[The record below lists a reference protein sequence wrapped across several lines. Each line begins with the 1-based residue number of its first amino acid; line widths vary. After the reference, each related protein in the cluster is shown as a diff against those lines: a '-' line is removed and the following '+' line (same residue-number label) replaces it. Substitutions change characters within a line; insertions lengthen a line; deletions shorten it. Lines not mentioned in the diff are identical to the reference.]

1 MALDGSFKTNDYNGR
16 YLLFTWV
23 ATQNISN
30 NSSTITWVLRGAG
43 QTPNNIYYT
52 SGNFKVVIDGETV
65 YSSAARI
72 NLSQTTVVARGTK
85 TIHHSADG
93 TGSFSASAEA
103 GIYTVAVNCKGS
115 GTFTLDKIPRGAT
128 LLTAPN
134 FNDEQNPTITYSNP
148 IGNAATALQAVIGDG
163 SIIKIAKDISK
174 TGTSYTFNFTE
185 AERAILREMVEYGST
200 TTLTMRIITTIGSDK
215 LYSTRNVQFTIK
227 DGTPLINP
235 TAVDSGQIS
244 ITLTGDVNTMIKGYN
259 VIKCA
264 VNPTARKGATI
275 VSSSITCGSKTVN
288 SSNATFSYVE
298 NNEFTFTATDSRRNT
313 VTQVITLPMYDY
325 GKPTC
330 NIQTELSLN
339 ESDNTKV
346 NISFVVSGEYYRGTL
361 GLVRNALMLN
371 WKLYDG
377 TNTVISD
384 GSIGLDNSGNENA
397 YEAYNVEYDIEELLD
412 YKGSYVVE
420 VQAIDTTTFEA
431 VATSKVLKA
440 VPVFDWGENDFNF
453 NVPVTI
459 EGALLLDYVVEQG
472 TTSMGS
478 NGTWYWSKWKS
489 GKAECYGCRN
499 YGNVGVSSAWGNTFI
514 STTFTQDLPY
524 GLFKETPQV
533 MDIRIVK
540 TDNGAGWIITENAT
554 GASATSTG
562 KFAIC
567 RATSYNIQQAYIGF
581 NIIGRWK

>member
-16 YLLFTWV
+16 YMIFSWV
-23 ATQNISN
+23 ATQNVSN

-43 QTPNNIYYT
+43 ETTNGTYYT
-52 SGNFKVVIDGETV
+52 AGNFKVVIDGETV
-65 YSSAARI
+65 YSSTKRI
-72 NLSQTTVVARGTK
+72 NLSQSTVVARGTK
-85 TIHHSADG
+85 TIHHHADG
-93 TGSFSASAEA
+93 TRSFSASAEA
-103 GIYTVAVNCKGS
+103 GIYTVAVNCRGS
-115 GTFTLDKIPRGAT
+115 GTFTLNTIPRGAT

-134 FNDEQNPTITYSNP
+134 FNDEENPTITYSNP

-185 AERAILREMVEYGST
+185 AERAILRKMVEYGST

-215 LYSTRNVQFTIK
+215 LYSTRNFQFTIK
-227 DGTPLINP
+227 DGTPIINP

-244 ITLTGDVNTMIKGYN
+244 ITLTGNVNTMIKGYN

-275 VSSSITCGSKTVN
+275 VSTSITCGSKTVE

-298 NNEFTFTATDSRRNT
+298 NNEFTFTATDSRHNT

-330 NIQTELSLN
+330 NIQAGLSLN

-346 NISFVVSGEYYRGTL
+346 NISFTVSGEYYKGSL
-361 GLVRNALMLN
+361 GLVRNALILK

-377 TNTVISD
+377 TNTVIND
-384 GSIGLDNSGNENA
+384 GTIGLDNSGNENT
-397 YEAYNVEYDIEELLD
+397 YETYNIEYDIEELLD

-431 VATSKVLKA
+431 IATSKVLKA

-459 EGALLLDYVVEQG
+459 EGNLLLDYVVEQG
-472 TTSMGS
+472 TASMGS

-489 GKAECYGCRN
+489 GKAECYGCCN
-499 YGNVGVSSAWGNTFI
+499 YGDVAVSAAWGSLFL
-514 STTFTQDLPY
+514 STTFTQNLPY
-524 GLFKETPQV
+524 GLFKETPQH

-540 TDNGAGWIITENAT
+540 TNNGAGWIITENNT

-562 KFAIC
+562 KFAVC
-567 RATSYNIQQAYIGF
+567 RATSYTIQQAHIGF